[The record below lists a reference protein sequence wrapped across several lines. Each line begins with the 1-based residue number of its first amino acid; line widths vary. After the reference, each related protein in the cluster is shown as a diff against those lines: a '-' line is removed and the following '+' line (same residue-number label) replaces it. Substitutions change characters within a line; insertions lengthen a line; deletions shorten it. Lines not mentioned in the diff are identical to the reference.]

1 MFKVTNNCGLPV
13 SGTHLVLHPELDEGR
28 GHEDRGPA
36 EAGDAVDANTG
47 VRVGLELLVDEVQPL
62 LHDLL
67 GRSRPVRKAQLGHFD
82 FLLLELLRVVEF
94 VSGADEMGDLV
105 LLEQADVVVHGAV
118 LENIFLQ
125 TTHRIMSDIMELRV
139 IFQNIVFIKVIIR
152 ENFLLLLFLTNSS
165 CIL

>member
-67 GRSRPVRKAQLGHFD
+67 GRGRAVREAQLGDFD
-82 FLLLELLRVVEF
+82 LLLLQLLRVVEL
-94 VSGADEMGDLV
+94 VRGTDQVGDLV
-105 LLEQADVVVHGAV
+105 LLEQADVVVHGPV
-118 LENIFLQ
+118 LE
-125 TTHRIMSDIMELRV
+125 
-139 IFQNIVFIKVIIR
+139 
-152 ENFLLLLFLTNSS
+152 
-165 CIL
+165 